1 MEKLPDLD
9 QTVSADRATLR
20 QMLAEMLAELQRTNE
35 KAGAVLDDLRARV
48 DRKSSPSGLT
58 PWKSR

>member
-1 MEKLPDLD
+1 MEKRPDLD
-9 QTVSADRATLR
+9 ETVNADRVSLR
-20 QMLAEMLAELQRTNE
+20 QMIAEMLAELQHAND
-35 KAGAVLDDLRARV
+35 KAGAVLEDLRARV